1 MFPVAYALEFNEA
14 HTNVTRHLFFLYDD
28 YEALGLFNDALQR
41 ALVNVR
47 AFPEA
52 YPRTGKAR
60 RRFVFEFRSIPYV
73 VPYAFDGELV
83 VLHDIH
89 FARSTQTAHCLS
101 E

>member
-47 AFPEA
+47 VFPEA

-73 VPYAFDGELV
+73 VLYAFDGELI

-89 FARSTQTAHCLS
+89 FARSAQAAHWLS

>member
-1 MFPVAYALEFNEA
+1 MCSSDLGDVGKKNEFLPVRY
-14 HTNVTRHLFFLYDD
+14 D

-73 VPYAFDGELV
+73 VLYAFDGELI

-89 FARSTQTAHCLS
+89 FARSAQAAHWLS